1 MKRKQYFGEYIETPR
16 KVNYKI
22 NTNAD
27 SIKKGIKIGALGL
40 VGAIGATFLSM
51 VLCMIFIGG

>member
-1 MKRKQYFGEYIETPR
+1 MKRKQYFGEYFETPR

-22 NTNAD
+22 NTNAG
-27 SIKKGIKIGALGL
+27 SIKKDIKIGALVL
-40 VGAIGATFLSM
+40 VGAILATFLSM